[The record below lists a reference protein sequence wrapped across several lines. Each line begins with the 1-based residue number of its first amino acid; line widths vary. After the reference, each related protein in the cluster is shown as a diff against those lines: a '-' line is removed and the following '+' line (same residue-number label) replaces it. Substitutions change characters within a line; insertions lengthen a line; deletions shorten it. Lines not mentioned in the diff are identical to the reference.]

1 MTDDKQDGE
10 SKRPAP
16 RSRSWFDSPDSPD
29 MTALHAERY
38 LNYGL
43 SLDKLQWSH
52 PIIGIAQGGDLVRTI
67 LSRRSGKII
76 RFRSFKFLR
85 LNNLYYK

>member
-16 RSRSWFDSPDSPD
+16 MSRSSFDNPDSPD
-29 MTALHAERY
+29 KTALHAEHH

-43 SLDKLQWSH
+43 SLDKLQSSR
-52 PIIGIAQGGDLVRTI
+52 PIIGVAQAGSDLVSCNRT
-67 LSRRSGKII
+67 LPSRRSGVVLTK
-76 RFRSFKFLR
+76 
-85 LNNLYYK
+85 